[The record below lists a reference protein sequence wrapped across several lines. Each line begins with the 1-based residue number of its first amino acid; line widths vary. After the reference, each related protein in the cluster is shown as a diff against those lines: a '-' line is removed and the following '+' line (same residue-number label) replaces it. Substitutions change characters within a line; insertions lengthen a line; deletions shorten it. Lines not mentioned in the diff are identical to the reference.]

1 MQSRHNFEY
10 MLAGLLFLLLVAPAI
25 RQAAPQAALV
35 LQPTAFGVAL
45 AASIWTLSTSK
56 KWRVTGLVIGVALG
70 AVGTLGAAYALPK
83 AEIGAVIGF
92 FAFCGWSIALTLRDV
107 LMGPRVDLN
116 RVMGAVCVYML
127 LGVFW
132 GLAYLLVGVADPAA
146 FNGVAGPNLGALS
159 PEFFYFSFVTMTTLG
174 YGDIAPAAPLAR
186 SLAYLQAVIGQLY
199 VAILIAG
206 MVGAHVASR
215 MERRESHRDE

>member
-1 MQSRHNFEY
+1 
-10 MLAGLLFLLLVAPAI
+10 
-25 RQAAPQAALV
+25 
-35 LQPTAFGVAL
+35 
-45 AASIWTLSTSK
+45 
-56 KWRVTGLVIGVALG
+56 
-70 AVGTLGAAYALPK
+70 
-83 AEIGAVIGF
+83 
-92 FAFCGWSIALTLRDV
+92 
-107 LMGPRVDLN
+107 
-116 RVMGAVCVYML
+116 ML